1 MGNVYTVQSVV
12 CDWGV
17 YENGKLIVV
26 VNSYSNAKLIVD
38 ILNAD
43 IKHERYKEEEE

>member
-1 MGNVYTVQSVV
+1 MENIYVVQSVV

-43 IKHERYKEEEE
+43 IKHEIYKEIE